1 MCSYNKSRFIY
12 LIPLLVLLSI
22 KCAKV
27 AADDDDDDDMLGEL
41 VIDLLIG
48 IAGAACETSA
58 TCSAVMGTI
67 CMIVIVISIIIWMIE
82 GCKCNCQYPTGRH
95 VRRAGGMGLGYG
107 IGRSMFRRR

>member
-1 MCSYNKSRFIY
+1 MSLLNKSRFIY

-27 AADDDDDDDMLGEL
+27 AADNDDDDDMLGEL

-48 IAGAACETSA
+48 VAGAACETSA

-67 CMIVIVISIIIWMIE
+67 CIIVIVISLIIWMIE
-82 GCKCNCQYPTGRH
+82 GCKCDCHYPSGRD
-95 VRRAGGMGLGYG
+95 VRRLGGVGLGYG
-107 IGRSMFRRR
+107 IGRSMFRRH